1 MKIVLCTSN
10 KHKLQEIKQLLPQ
23 FEIVSLPEVFP
34 NLPEPVEDGNTFE
47 ANAIKK
53 VEYLNHPEMI
63 FLADDSGLEVEALGG
78 RPGVL
83 SARYR
88 GAVEKE
94 SSAALT
100 SLDQCRL
107 LLEEMQNKT
116 NRRARFVCVMALK
129 WPDGII
135 ETFEGVVDGQ
145 IAPSLQGENGF
156 GYDPIFIPEGYEDT
170 FGALP
175 LQVKQSIS
183 HRVRALELLKD
194 RLTFQRT

>member
-1 MKIVLCTSN
+1 M
-10 KHKLQEIKQLLPQ
+10 QEIKQLLPQ